1 MVLENHIN
9 NNYNGGTGMA
19 GQNVLN
25 GDLSILDQIVSDL
38 SEHKGKKEELE
49 KLKDTGKELS
59 KSIET
64 LQKSI
69 SDEIDSKTKEGIES
83 VSKGFDKSISEE
95 KAKLKD
101 VQAKRDKAKNA
112 GVKERIANETADLKD
127 ANAGLQSQINAAFKE
142 EKIPKFCS
150 KRLFYAMFQ
159 TQTFGDVL
167 IYLLSI
173 IVLYAAIPV
182 VLYKIPAIPDWVLI
196 VYYFVVIT
204 VELTVMKIVYDK
216 TVVPHGDTI
225 AKARRVK
232 YDIETNRK
240 KMKRTEK
247 SIRKDKN
254 EEMYGLSDFDYRIN
268 EINDSIRNIEDSK
281 TKAIE
286 QFNATTKADIIA
298 EVQGRNEENLT
309 SLKSQLA
316 SCESQQSE
324 LDTLIKEQRA
334 YISSNYEAYLGKE
347 FTNVD
352 KLVELSDYMRE
363 DSSLTISQAIAKYKN
378 NK

>member
-1 MVLENHIN
+1 
-9 NNYNGGTGMA
+9 
-19 GQNVLN
+19 
-25 GDLSILDQIVSDL
+25 
-38 SEHKGKKEELE
+38 
-49 KLKDTGKELS
+49 
-59 KSIET
+59 

-112 GVKERIANETADLKD
+112 GVKERIANETAELKD

-182 VLYKIPAIPDWVLI
+182 VLYKIPAIPDWALI
-196 VYYFVVIT
+196 VYYFAVIT

-216 TVVPHGDTI
+216 TVVPHGETI

-232 YDIETNRK
+232 YDIVTNQK

-268 EINDSIRNIEDSK
+268 ELNDSIRNIEDSK

-363 DSSLTISQAIAKYKN
+363 DSSLTISQAIAKYKG

>member
-1 MVLENHIN
+1 
-9 NNYNGGTGMA
+9 
-19 GQNVLN
+19 
-25 GDLSILDQIVSDL
+25 
-38 SEHKGKKEELE
+38 
-49 KLKDTGKELS
+49 
-59 KSIET
+59 
-64 LQKSI
+64 
-69 SDEIDSKTKEGIES
+69 
-83 VSKGFDKSISEE
+83 
-95 KAKLKD
+95 
-101 VQAKRDKAKNA
+101 
-112 GVKERIANETADLKD
+112 
-127 ANAGLQSQINAAFKE
+127 
-142 EKIPKFCS
+142 
-150 KRLFYAMFQ
+150 
-159 TQTFGDVL
+159 
-167 IYLLSI
+167 
-173 IVLYAAIPV
+173 
-182 VLYKIPAIPDWVLI
+182 
-196 VYYFVVIT
+196 
-204 VELTVMKIVYDK
+204 
-216 TVVPHGDTI
+216 
-225 AKARRVK
+225 
-232 YDIETNRK
+232 
-240 KMKRTEK
+240 
-247 SIRKDKN
+247 
-254 EEMYGLSDFDYRIN
+254 MYGLSDFDYKIN

>member
-1 MVLENHIN
+1 
-9 NNYNGGTGMA
+9 
-19 GQNVLN
+19 
-25 GDLSILDQIVSDL
+25 
-38 SEHKGKKEELE
+38 
-49 KLKDTGKELS
+49 
-59 KSIET
+59 
-64 LQKSI
+64 
-69 SDEIDSKTKEGIES
+69 
-83 VSKGFDKSISEE
+83 
-95 KAKLKD
+95 
-101 VQAKRDKAKNA
+101 
-112 GVKERIANETADLKD
+112 
-127 ANAGLQSQINAAFKE
+127 
-142 EKIPKFCS
+142 
-150 KRLFYAMFQ
+150 
-159 TQTFGDVL
+159 
-167 IYLLSI
+167 
-173 IVLYAAIPV
+173 
-182 VLYKIPAIPDWVLI
+182 
-196 VYYFVVIT
+196 
-204 VELTVMKIVYDK
+204 
-216 TVVPHGDTI
+216 
-225 AKARRVK
+225 
-232 YDIETNRK
+232 
-240 KMKRTEK
+240 MKRTEK

-254 EEMYGLSDFDYRIN
+254 EEMYGLSDFDYKIN
-268 EINDSIRNIEDSK
+268 EINDSIRNIEENK

>member
-1 MVLENHIN
+1 
-9 NNYNGGTGMA
+9 
-19 GQNVLN
+19 
-25 GDLSILDQIVSDL
+25 
-38 SEHKGKKEELE
+38 
-49 KLKDTGKELS
+49 
-59 KSIET
+59 
-64 LQKSI
+64 
-69 SDEIDSKTKEGIES
+69 
-83 VSKGFDKSISEE
+83 
-95 KAKLKD
+95 
-101 VQAKRDKAKNA
+101 
-112 GVKERIANETADLKD
+112 
-127 ANAGLQSQINAAFKE
+127 
-142 EKIPKFCS
+142 
-150 KRLFYAMFQ
+150 
-159 TQTFGDVL
+159 
-167 IYLLSI
+167 
-173 IVLYAAIPV
+173 
-182 VLYKIPAIPDWVLI
+182 
-196 VYYFVVIT
+196 
-204 VELTVMKIVYDK
+204 
-216 TVVPHGDTI
+216 
-225 AKARRVK
+225 
-232 YDIETNRK
+232 
-240 KMKRTEK
+240 MKRTEK